1 MVFSQITKNINSQ
14 VKIRDFHEVEKK
26 NSIGNS
32 DFGYENRKKHPI
44 YVSKKC
50 FEEKHVDLLLT
61 EEKEEAMFLSKISI
75 HSCIIILYIVGKK
88 IFVDIFLK
96 FLVQKKC

>member
-1 MVFSQITKNINSQ
+1 MLSMVFSQITKNINSQ

-32 DFGYENRKKHPI
+32 DFGYENKKKHPI

-61 EEKEEAMFLSKISI
+61 EEKEKRLCFYQRFQ
-75 HSCIIILYIVGKK
+75 YIPA
-88 IFVDIFLK
+88 
-96 FLVQKKC
+96 

>member
-14 VKIRDFHEVEKK
+14 VKI
-26 NSIGNS
+26 S
-32 DFGYENRKKHPI
+32 DFGYENNKKHPI

-61 EEKEEAMFLSKISI
+61 EEKGKRLCFYQRFQYI
-75 HSCIIILYIVGKK
+75 HA
-88 IFVDIFLK
+88 
-96 FLVQKKC
+96 